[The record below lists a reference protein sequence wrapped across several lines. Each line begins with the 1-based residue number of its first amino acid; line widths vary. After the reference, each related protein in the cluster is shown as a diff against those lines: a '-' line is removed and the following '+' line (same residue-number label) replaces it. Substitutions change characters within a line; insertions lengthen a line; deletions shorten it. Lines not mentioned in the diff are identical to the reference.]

1 MLRKAPFYLV
11 ACMLTLG
18 ACTRSAQE
26 ELCSATFQPY
36 PDLITGRVVQ
46 ATQLPLL
53 HGMEAYRNGD
63 MEQAADSLAKYLR
76 SPGANKAAHL
86 YLANAY
92 LATGRP
98 YDAELHLDHLER
110 SNLPDYRDQWEW
122 YTVVCWVCSGQL
134 DRAHTGAEQI
144 AKGRRHTYQREA
156 ATLLE
161 QLKQS
166 ERK

>member
-1 MLRKAPFYLV
+1 M
-11 ACMLTLG
+11 
-18 ACTRSAQE
+18 
-26 ELCSATFQPY
+26 FQPY

-46 ATQLPLL
+46 QRQLPLL
-53 HGMEAYRNGD
+53 HGMEAYRNGE

-76 SPGANKAAHL
+76 TPGANKMAHL

-134 DRAHTGAEQI
+134 DRARTGAERI
-144 AKGRRHTYQREA
+144 AKGRRHTYQQEA
-156 ATLLE
+156 TTLLE
-161 QLKQS
+161 RLDQS
-166 ERK
+166 ARK